1 MNDHFPCITK
11 QASAFFDTMDSW
23 SVLGLLIEAILF
35 SVVFN
40 TYLWL
45 LIFPHNLIMHW
56 FTSLTYFI
64 QLIFFREY
72 DEGGKTR
79 VETTF
84 SYCK

>member
-64 QLIFFREY
+64 QLIFLENMTRE
-72 DEGGKTR
+72 EKQ
-79 VETTF
+79 E
-84 SYCK
+84 